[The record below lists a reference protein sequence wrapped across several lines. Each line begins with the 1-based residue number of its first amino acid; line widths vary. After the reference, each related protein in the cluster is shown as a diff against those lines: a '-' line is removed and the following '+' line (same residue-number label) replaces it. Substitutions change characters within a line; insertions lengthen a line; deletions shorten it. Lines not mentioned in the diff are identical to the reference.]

1 MTDALSSKLDE
12 IQLEAERKKGGI
24 VFIYSLIEDNLREYQ
39 GIFHIQEA
47 EINLAKEFM
56 FKTLER
62 ILERLIDKET
72 RSFGVDIY
80 ARKLNKLNEE
90 NIFVNLGF
98 VELKPSIS
106 REEMEKEARIQI
118 LENKKSDIKKGFLK
132 IFKNQD
138 EIEITSDEIT
148 YYINNRAWAHCLVLT
163 QKGRDIINKYL
174 RATGRNELD
183 VIKGKVNETREK
195 MLGITCSI

>member
-12 IQLEAERKKGGI
+12 IQLEAERKKGWI

-39 GIFHIQEA
+39 WIFHIQEA

-72 RSFGVDIY
+72 RSFWVDIY

-118 LENKKSDIKKGFLK
+118 LENKKSDIKKWFLK

-163 QKGRDIINKYL
+163 QKWRDIINKYL
-174 RATGRNELD
+174 RATWRNELD

-195 MLGITCSI
+195 MLWITCSI